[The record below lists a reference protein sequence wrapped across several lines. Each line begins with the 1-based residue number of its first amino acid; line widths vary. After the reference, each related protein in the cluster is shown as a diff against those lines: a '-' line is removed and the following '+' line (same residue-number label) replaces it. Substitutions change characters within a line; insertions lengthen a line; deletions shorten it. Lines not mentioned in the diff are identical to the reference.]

1 MIQQKNR
8 AEQKTKSRLAAPE
21 SPAGRTR
28 EELKTWAQDEGFPA
42 FRGEQLFQ
50 WMHQRQVRRPEE
62 MHTLPAALRARLD
75 EEAWERISL
84 DEVLVSDDSTR
95 KLLFRTPDNYLIESV
110 LIPMDGYYTQC
121 VSTQVGCRFGCAFC
135 LTAQMGLSRHLGA
148 HEIVDQVYLAKEVEL
163 NGWPIRNYVYMGMGE
178 PLDNFD
184 EVVRSCA
191 ILIDPKG
198 LDISGR
204 RITVS
209 TVGVAPRIPELGR
222 AVPVNLALSLNG
234 TTDEQRAAIMPVN
247 RAYPLEELRA
257 ALSEFPLPS
266 RRRITIEYVM
276 LGGFNDSDD
285 DAKRLSALLKG
296 LPVKVNLLPWNPFD
310 NADFHR
316 PSEGRVRAFQRR
328 ILDAGFATSIRTS
341 KGLDI
346 GAACGQLDG
355 SPAS

>member
-1 MIQQKNR
+1 MQDRK
-8 AEQKTKSRLAAPE
+8 KKSRLAPPD
-21 SPAGRTR
+21 SLAGRTL
-28 EELKTWAQDEGFPA
+28 EELKAWIQAEGYPA
-42 FRGEQLFQ
+42 FRGEQVFQ
-50 WMHQRQVRRPEE
+50 WMHQRQIRCPGE
-62 MHTLPAALRARLD
+62 MHTLPRALRDRL
-75 EEAWERISL
+75 EEEDWSRISL
-84 DEVLVSDDSTR
+84 DEVLVSNDSTR
-95 KLLFRTPDNYLIESV
+95 KLLFRTADDKRIESV

-135 LTAQMGLSRHLGA
+135 LTAQMGLARHLGA

-184 EVVRSCA
+184 EVVRSCD

-209 TVGVAPRIPELGR
+209 TVGVAPKIPELGK

-247 RAYPLEELRA
+247 RAHPLEDLKK
-257 ALSEFPLPS
+257 ALAEFPLPS

-285 DAKRLSALLKG
+285 DANRLSALLKG
-296 LPVKVNLLPWNPFD
+296 LPVKVNLLPWNPFE
-310 NADFHR
+310 NAEFKR
-316 PSEGRVRAFQRR
+316 PTEARVRTFQKRM
-328 ILDAGFATSIRTS
+328 LEAGFATSIRIS

-355 SPAS
+355 SPLAA